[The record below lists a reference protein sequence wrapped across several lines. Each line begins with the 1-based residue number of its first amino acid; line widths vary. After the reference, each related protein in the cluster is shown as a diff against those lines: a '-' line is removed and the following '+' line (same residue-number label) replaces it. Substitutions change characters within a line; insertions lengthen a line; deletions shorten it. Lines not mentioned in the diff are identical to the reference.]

1 MLNRRTMTYAFK
13 IKNYQAAIY
22 ARYLPVRML
31 FDGLLLSS
39 WLVMCLTETLQEMAT
54 VQQTRASSFIDDDP
68 WSLAAMAVM
77 VQKRRR

>member
-1 MLNRRTMTYAFK
+1 MLHRRTMTYAFK

-39 WLVMCLTETLQEMAT
+39 WLVMCLTETLQEMTT
-54 VQQTRASSFIDDDP
+54 VSANESKQLHRRLSVD
-68 WSLAAMAVM
+68 LAAMAVM
-77 VQKRRR
+77 VQKWQR